1 MQSPVYQPS
10 YSRVSRQEARSLGTH
25 TCTQEHGVSFVPSI
39 GKEESKS
46 VHRALKQ
53 EEEDE
58 GVLYSVED

>member
-53 EEEDE
+53 
-58 GVLYSVED
+58 GGGR